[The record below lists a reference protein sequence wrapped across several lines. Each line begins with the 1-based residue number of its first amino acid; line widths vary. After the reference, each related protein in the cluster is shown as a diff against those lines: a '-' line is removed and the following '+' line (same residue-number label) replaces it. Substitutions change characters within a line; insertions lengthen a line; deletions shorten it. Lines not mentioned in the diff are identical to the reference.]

1 MPELEDLIERF
12 GGRKSRSSTVGTAA
26 DGPPPR
32 QPTMAT
38 KISSVPDRTPGPRQP
53 QHSRPSVPRL
63 PLTSRLPSRQ
73 PVDPSAQGRQT
84 ERRPTESGTVVHR
97 PLGREP
103 RAISSRDH
111 GHVPASN
118 ASIFGQRTVP
128 AEYQAPF
135 TSKPSET
142 SDAISSHRRIRRN
155 TTTLLLDESDNYTP
169 QPDTHA
175 SYRKI
180 TSESMLSDAEDF
192 VGSVKAL
199 DKVPAACPTPFI
211 SRTKQPNVVCLQD
224 RPEITPRTQRLL
236 EEQLTVMARQLEMV
250 QEAEI
255 DRRVEQSI
263 AAERAAAV
271 EGRNLMSD
279 EVHQASGEWGE
290 VLAIKRAKLHTA
302 FKDREKEFLEQHRQ
316 REEGLRQA
324 NSSLR
329 SDLLEASRQAS
340 RLQADMTKK
349 SEQIA
354 KKEQHIVELHKR
366 LHEEKSKV
374 SQLTKA
380 AVQHS
385 NETVRLMR
393 TVEYLK
399 NRSKQDSRLSQ
410 AAEQRMKEMKDK
422 VDEQF
427 TVLTAKYET
436 AMRRN
441 EQETETFKNH
451 FVTRLCDSLGVR
463 VPANTSVSATA
474 DTGEIASLVKRQ
486 VVSRIMRKQE
496 QALQQRVQEELDK
509 NHAVIQ
515 ATADAEVRRRLQELK
530 ATRVV
535 KTVLPGDLVRLKA
548 QIEAEVRERIRGEIK
563 ARLLHVDVLGLLNS
577 PESESNPEGIA
588 EVLFGG
594 GLTDRSV
601 ETAEGKPQPRVSTLS
616 AAAARRSK
624 GDQVAARSTP
634 SAPPA
639 KPSILELLP
648 PGQRVASSNLAL
660 FNHKLTVRT
669 IRAREDT
676 MERGRP
682 YQTRAESGR
691 FKTVTAI
698 HSGGAPATQ
707 SRSRAVPQRQGLLVP
722 LCVHNMARAK
732 GVKRVRRRR
741 AGKLDIVKLQEL
753 SVAGTPGFMLDEGEP
768 AAVPSISVVETQRSV
783 KPEAGMADDEPS
795 RWLKAEAAPPGVIKS
810 KGRPPGPPPRST
822 KWPRSKGKPPGPPP
836 KSVK

>member
-1 MPELEDLIERF
+1 
-12 GGRKSRSSTVGTAA
+12 
-26 DGPPPR
+26 
-32 QPTMAT
+32 MA
-38 KISSVPDRTPGPRQP
+38 
-53 QHSRPSVPRL
+53 
-63 PLTSRLPSRQ
+63 
-73 PVDPSAQGRQT
+73 
-84 ERRPTESGTVVHR
+84 
-97 PLGREP
+97 
-103 RAISSRDH
+103 
-111 GHVPASN
+111 
-118 ASIFGQRTVP
+118 
-128 AEYQAPF
+128 
-135 TSKPSET
+135 
-142 SDAISSHRRIRRN
+142 
-155 TTTLLLDESDNYTP
+155 
-169 QPDTHA
+169 
-175 SYRKI
+175 
-180 TSESMLSDAEDF
+180 SDAEDF

-236 EEQLTVMARQLEMV
+236 EEQLTKMAHQLEMV

-255 DRRVEQSI
+255 DRRVAQSI
-263 AAERAAAV
+263 AAERAAA
-271 EGRNLMSD
+271 D
-279 EVHQASGEWGE
+279 EERYLIRDDAHLAAGEWGQ
-290 VLAIKRAKLHTA
+290 VLAMKRAKLHTA

-316 REEGLRQA
+316 NEEGLRQA

-329 SDLLEASRQAS
+329 SELLDVSRQIS

-441 EQETETFKNH
+441 EQETETFRNH
-451 FVTRLCDSLGVR
+451 FVNRLCDSLGVR
-463 VPANTSVSATA
+463 VPADASVSATA
-474 DTGEIASLVKRQ
+474 DTAEIASLVKRQ

-509 NHAVIQ
+509 NHTVIQ

-577 PESESNPEGIA
+577 AESESNPEGIA

-601 ETAEGKPQPRVSTLS
+601 EPAEGKPQPRVSTLS

-624 GDQVAARSTP
+624 GEQLAVQSTP
-634 SAPPA
+634 SAPPP

-648 PGQRVASSNLAL
+648 PGQRVPSSNLAL

-676 MERGRP
+676 LERGRP
-682 YQTRAESGR
+682 FQTQTESGG
-691 FKTVTAI
+691 FKAVTAI
-698 HSGGAPATQ
+698 HPGGAPATQ
-707 SRSRAVPQRQGLLVP
+707 SRSRAVPQRPGLLVP
-722 LCVHNMARAK
+722 LCVHNIARAK

-753 SVAGTPGFMLDEGEP
+753 SVVGTPGFMLDEGEP
-768 AAVPSISVVETQRSV
+768 AAVPSISVVETQRCV
-783 KPEAGMADDEPS
+783 QPTAETAV
-795 RWLKAEAAPPGVIKS
+795 KAEAPPLGVIKS